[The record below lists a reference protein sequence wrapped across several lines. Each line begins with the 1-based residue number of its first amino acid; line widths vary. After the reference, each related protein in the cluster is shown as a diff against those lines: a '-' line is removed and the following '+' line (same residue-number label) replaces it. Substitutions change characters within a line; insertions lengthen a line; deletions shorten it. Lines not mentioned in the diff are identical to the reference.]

1 MAFEALG
8 VDETSWRKW
17 VEWKKRRLKK
27 RLLSLYQ
34 LVKEEEDCFCISLA
48 RKWGFKRLQETGSIW
63 PTSDDKIKC
72 LILCS
77 GLECQSIS
85 KYSFKARFQLKK
97 ISFELLWMWGRLTAY
112 LTNVITVSLLFLP
125 FFGNALSRTC
135 FPDNMPGISS
145 LKTTLILSLDNILT
159 HIIEKGSFM
168 IGVVGKQ
175 SICLL

>member
-1 MAFEALG
+1 MIVHSILDKLSLKYPWYIQVEMSNTKWLCRSGAQRAHWTIFRDLGFISIQMAFEALR
-8 VDETSWRKW
+8 VDETPWRKW

-34 LVKEEEDCFCISLA
+34 LVKEEEGCSYISLA

-63 PTSDDKIKC
+63 PTSDVKIKY

-97 ISFELLWMWGRLTAY
+97 TSLELLWMWRRLTAW
-112 LTNVITVSLLFLP
+112 
-125 FFGNALSRTC
+125 LS
-135 FPDNMPGISS
+135 
-145 LKTTLILSLDNILT
+145 
-159 HIIEKGSFM
+159 H
-168 IGVVGKQ
+168 
-175 SICLL
+175 